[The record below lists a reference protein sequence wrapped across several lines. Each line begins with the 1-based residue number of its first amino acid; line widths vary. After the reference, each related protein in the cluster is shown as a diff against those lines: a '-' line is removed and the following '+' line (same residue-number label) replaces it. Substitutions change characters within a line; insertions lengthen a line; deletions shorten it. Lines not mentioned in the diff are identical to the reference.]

1 MKITRR
7 KLRRLIRESIRSV
20 EEGSSPILPEMVEKL
35 KALIATKDAANEAM
49 AASLI
54 ESFYNDLYQ
63 IEIDKGDF
71 ISVAVRATK
80 DNVLENPDLLDL
92 MKNFN
97 LEDNEKMPPSAI
109 GDAPEAAD
117 VKDEYRLQSPDHS
130 RVHFKYD
137 DEADYDDGSDDEEPS
152 EDGELVIYDPEAGD
166 FYRY

>member
-20 EEGSSPILPEMVEKL
+20 EEGSSPILPEMVEEL
-35 KALIATKDAANEAM
+35 KTLIATNEAM

-63 IEIDKGDF
+63 LSIIEGDF

-97 LEDNEKMPPSAI
+97 LEDNKEMPPAAI
-109 GDAPEAAD
+109 GDASEAAD

-137 DEADYDDGSDDEEPS
+137 DEADYDDGSYDEEPS
-152 EDGELVIYDPEAGD
+152 EDDVIYDPEAGD
-166 FYRY
+166 FYRH

>member
-20 EEGSSPILPEMVEKL
+20 EEESSLILPEMVEKL
-35 KALIATKDAANEAM
+35 KALISTKDAANEAM

-63 IEIDKGDF
+63 LSIIEGDF

-97 LEDNEKMPPSAI
+97 LEDDEKMPPAAI
-109 GDAPEAAD
+109 GDASEAAD

-130 RVHFKYD
+130 RVYFKYEDED
-137 DEADYDDGSDDEEPS
+137 DMSSDEDSES
-152 EDGELVIYDPEAGD
+152 EDDVFYDPEAGD
-166 FYRY
+166 FY